1 MVSVRLASQRAALLV
16 ALTAL
21 TLALAVLGGAEARAD
36 RDPAGFEVVTA
47 DVSVSAEAIAAY
59 WTPER
64 MEAAVPMD
72 APRLGP
78 APPDTADDAVGD
90 LLDDLEAGVDSLDL
104 VDPAV
109 PPTDEF
115 GALDA
120 AHFSHNTGKLFFRT
134 PSGQNRSCSASA
146 INSDSKRLVLTAGHC
161 IHEGGGGD
169 WMQNVAFVPAY
180 SQGNRPYGTFPWRV
194 MTTFTGWINNS
205 DRKRDVGMVVTAPN
219 ESGQILVNTVGG
231 HGFSI
236 NPSRQTYVHIV
247 GYPGNRDNGQ
257 IQWNCWGT
265 TSRWSLFDGGLKLS
279 CGWEHGSSGSPW
291 LRDYQSNG
299 LGYAM
304 GVMHGFAGADN
315 YSPYFDNAVGDMYD
329 DMKDRT

>member
-1 MVSVRLASQRAALLV
+1 MVHARLVSTRAALLA
-16 ALTAL
+16 ALAAVV
-21 TLALAVLGGAEARAD
+21 LALAAPGGAEARPGHD
-36 RDPAGFEVVTA
+36 SPAFEVVTA
-47 DVSVSAEAIAAY
+47 DETVSAEAIAGY

-64 MEAAVPMD
+64 MAAAVPMD
-72 APRLGP
+72 TP
-78 APPDTADDAVGD
+78 ALDPARPDAVDGEVDD
-90 LLDDLEAGVDSLDL
+90 LLDDLEDGAALDL
-104 VDPAV
+104 VEPASGEIG
-109 PPTDEF
+109 TF
-115 GALDA
+115 DA
-120 AHFSHNTGKLFFRT
+120 AHFSRNTGKLFFRT
-134 PSGQNRSCSASA
+134 PSGQNKYCSASA
-146 INSDSKRLVLTAGHC
+146 INSESKRLVLTAGHC
-161 IHEGGGGD
+161 LHEGGGGD

-194 MTTFTGWINNS
+194 MTTFTAWIDNS

-219 ESGQILVNTVGG
+219 ESGQILVSTVGG

-236 NPSRQTYVHIV
+236 NPSRQTYVHVV
-247 GYPGNRDNGQ
+247 GYPGNRDGGE

-279 CGWEHGSSGSPW
+279 CGWEGGSSGSPW

-304 GVMHGFAGADN
+304 GVLHGFAGADN